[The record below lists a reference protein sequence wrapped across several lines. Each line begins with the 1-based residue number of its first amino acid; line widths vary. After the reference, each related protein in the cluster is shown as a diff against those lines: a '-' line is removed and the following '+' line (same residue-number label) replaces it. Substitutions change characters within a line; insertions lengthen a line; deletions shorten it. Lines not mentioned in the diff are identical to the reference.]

1 MMRICREFPAMTFQS
16 RLFFGVLLLAL
27 LPLAQAEEPRQLTWA
42 NLVPASAVTENP
54 FLELSRDQLTWISD
68 VAAVRD
74 RQARG
79 DTTVTPAEIQTAR
92 NLSEKLE
99 QAGVDVDGLLAQRAV
114 IARRGQEVDQT
125 LDGKLVRI
133 PGYLLPLEFSG
144 RKVSEFLL
152 VPWVGACIHT
162 PPPPPNQIVHV
173 RTEQGY
179 TTDGGLYT
187 PVWVSGTMKTE
198 QRTSSLELVDGASDI
213 PSSYLLEATSIKP
226 YE

>member
-1 MMRICREFPAMTFQS
+1 MFLL
-16 RLFFGVLLLAL
+16 RLFFVVSWLAL

-42 NLVPASAVTENP
+42 DLVPSSAATENP
-54 FLELSRDQLTWISD
+54 FLKLSRDQLTWISD

-79 DTTVTPAEIQTAR
+79 DATVTPAEIQTAKT
-92 NLSEKLE
+92 LSGKLE
-99 QAGVDVDGLLAQRAV
+99 QAGVDVDGLLAQRAL
-114 IARRGQEVDQT
+114 IAARGQAVDQG

-144 RKVSEFLL
+144 KKVSEFLL

-173 RTEQGY
+173 KPDQPVEMSGMFA
-179 TTDGGLYT
+179 
-187 PVWVSGTMKTE
+187 PVWVTGILSTGALKKSLSMIDGTADIDIGYVL
-198 QRTSSLELVDGASDI
+198 QASAVTD
-213 PSSYLLEATSIKP
+213 YKQ
-226 YE
+226 

>member
-1 MMRICREFPAMTFQS
+1 MTFQS

-173 RTEQGY
+173 TPDQPVEMAGMFA
-179 TTDGGLYT
+179 
-187 PVWVSGTMKTE
+187 PVWVTGTLETGAVKKTL
-198 QRTSSLELVDGASDI
+198 SMIDGTADIDIGYTRRASAVTD
-213 PSSYLLEATSIKP
+213 YKQ
-226 YE
+226 